1 MDRSRIALV
10 VPALNEGT
18 TIARVVTSAGRHAS
32 VVVVDDGST
41 DETATLACEA
51 GAIVVSHG
59 VNRGYD
65 AALNTGFAEAASR
78 GFAAVVTLD
87 ADGQHDPS
95 LVTQFI
101 AALEDGADVVL
112 GVRDKRPRFAEHIF
126 GFYTLLRFGIADPL
140 CGLKGYRIDVY
151 RALGH
156 FDSYGS
162 VGTELMLF
170 AARRGLHI
178 IQVPFHVGCRTD
190 APRFGRLLSANHR
203 ILRAMVISWGRT

>member
-10 VPALNEGT
+10 MPALNEAV
-18 TIARVVTSAGRHAS
+18 TIADVVGAAARHAS

-41 DETATLACEA
+41 DATAALARGA

-65 AALNTGFAEAASR
+65 GALNTGFAEAASR
-78 GFAAVVTLD
+78 GFEAVITLD

-95 LVTQFI
+95 LVARFI
-101 AALEDGADVVL
+101 AALEGGADVVL
-112 GVRDKRPRFAEHIF
+112 GVRDERPRIAEHIF
-126 GFYTLLRFGIADPL
+126 ALYTRLRFGISDPL
-140 CGLKGYRIDVY
+140 CGLKGYRIALY
-151 RALGH
+151 RAQGH

-170 AARRGLHI
+170 AARRGARI
-178 IQVPFHVGCRTD
+178 EQVPFRVGRRTD
-190 APRFGRLLSANHR
+190 APRFGRLLSANLR
-203 ILRAMVISWGRT
+203 ILRAMILSWGRA